1 MAIGAGAM
9 RERPMN
15 EETNPLSVPLAA
27 SNSLFRNI
35 LPISP
40 LNSKILREFL
50 RNSLIPK
57 DRDKKIFVQYRVDN
71 QVVTNWNSYPS

>member
-9 RERPMN
+9 KD
-15 EETNPLSVPLAA
+15 ETNPLSVLLDA

-35 LPISP
+35 LHISP

-57 DRDKKIFVQYRVDN
+57 DRGAKKILQFHVSN
-71 QVVTNWNSYPS
+71 QVVTSNLYPS